1 METTGGSEMKE
12 PRVFINPL
20 RILSLRLD
28 REATRLDDR
37 RTAPQQTS
45 LEESLITTAGKII
58 DIIRLISKCIVTG
71 DKSEMDRGAALAE
84 DIHQQEKILTKNL
97 LSSGVRGELFKGL
110 VRFPSRLER
119 IGDTL
124 ETILRCCRIKA
135 REGISLSD
143 KAEEELDQLFAM
155 LLDMMNNLRDAFRT
169 PNKLLLESII
179 SQGRQLTGMLQD
191 CRWAH
196 WERME
201 AGFCSPRASSV
212 FLEVLD
218 SMKLMN
224 EYVQKMCNTLIE
236 LGKDLK

>member
-37 RTAPQQTS
+37 RTAPQQIS
-45 LEESLITTAGKII
+45 LEDSLITTAGKII

-71 DKSEMDRGAALAE
+71 DKSEMDRCAALAE
-84 DIHQQEKILTKNL
+84 DVHQQEKMLTKTL

-135 REGISLSD
+135 REGISFSD

-155 LLDMMNNLRDAFRT
+155 LLDMMNNLRDGFRT

-179 SQGRQLTGMLQD
+179 SQGRQLTGMLED

-196 WERME
+196 GSRFLFAQSVFCFSGS
-201 AGFCSPRASSV
+201 AGFHEIDERVRA
-212 FLEVLD
+212 ED
-218 SMKLMN
+218 
-224 EYVQKMCNTLIE
+224 VQYSYRT
-236 LGKDLK
+236 GKGSEIT

>member
-1 METTGGSEMKE
+1 
-12 PRVFINPL
+12 
-20 RILSLRLD
+20 
-28 REATRLDDR
+28 
-37 RTAPQQTS
+37 
-45 LEESLITTAGKII
+45 
-58 DIIRLISKCIVTG
+58 
-71 DKSEMDRGAALAE
+71 
-84 DIHQQEKILTKNL
+84 
-97 LSSGVRGELFKGL
+97 
-110 VRFPSRLER
+110 
-119 IGDTL
+119 
-124 ETILRCCRIKA
+124 
-135 REGISLSD
+135 
-143 KAEEELDQLFAM
+143 M

-179 SQGRQLTGMLQD
+179 SQGRQLTEMLED
-191 CRWAH
+191 SRLAH